1 MPAPRNP
8 LTPHGSRAAGTAVA
22 GVVLLLGLSSCA
34 SSPGNSPAEP
44 AVTVTSSVTVTGDP
58 RTLTLHQEVQ
68 ALAAQVPGELG
79 FVLLDPHGREAAA
92 VNADRSFTSA
102 SLYKLFVAEAVLEQ
116 VDQGQIALSDV
127 VPGLAITVDEAL
139 EEMITW
145 SRNYPGAAI
154 GEWLGWDE
162 IEATAHAH
170 GFHATTFDPDNGM
183 DDVVEM
189 TTTPND
195 VSRFLQALNDGQ
207 LLEPSSSAVLL
218 GHLADQHLDY
228 ALPQGLSPDVQFDHK
243 TGLLEDVSH
252 EAGILRLNEQDYV
265 VAILTDGWNGYE
277 ASRPWYRD
285 MATSIDTYL
294 HTPTTAS
301 PADPR

>member
-1 MPAPRNP
+1 M
-8 LTPHGSRAAGTAVA
+8 
-22 GVVLLLGLSSCA
+22 VLLLGLSGCA
-34 SSPGNSPAEP
+34 SSPGSPPAEP
-44 AVTVTSSVTVTGDP
+44 DVTVTSSVAASGDP
-58 RTLTLHQEVQ
+58 RTLTLHQDVQ

-116 VDQGQIALSDV
+116 VDEGRIGLSDV
-127 VPGLAITVDEAL
+127 VPGLDITVDEAI

-154 GEWLGWDE
+154 GAWLGWDE
-162 IEATAHAH
+162 IEATAHSH
-170 GFHATTFDPDNGM
+170 GLDSTTFDPDNGM

-189 TTTPND
+189 TTTPED
-195 VSRFLQALNDGQ
+195 VSGFLQALNDGE
-207 LLEPSSSAVLL
+207 LLGSASSAVLL

-252 EAGILRLNEQDYV
+252 EAGILRLNERDYV
-265 VAILTDGWNGYE
+265 VAILTD
-277 ASRPWYRD
+277 
-285 MATSIDTYL
+285 
-294 HTPTTAS
+294 
-301 PADPR
+301 